1 MESKEF
7 SLDNLDISTT
17 IELNSIAN
25 QICKKWVLSYEL
37 FLKSNDLLTNL
48 DFNVLHPENT
58 LLERICKIR
67 LASIKSKKNYIVTT
81 SDRCIYKSLVRNNI
95 PCKKN
100 DNIKLFKNL
109 LSILKKVRLSLIIL
123 LDVFSSIIIYF
134 FSNEIRKKISNKKIF
149 LYDIFILKNS
159 IITGDFK
166 DRWYTGFDFNK
177 VNFQSYYV
185 PTILESPIKKIV
197 HHFKSTYIN
206 NRILIKD
213 NFIKPLDHLA
223 IIYSFFIKQAP
234 KNISFNIIDLDIQ
247 DIVLNELKKS
257 KYCISRYRSKKNRYF
272 FEQLKNIN
280 CDLRVIEW
288 NENQIIDKT
297 FCYYF
302 KKYFH
307 NDNII
312 SVRPFSQS
320 KHLLN
325 LFITN
330 YDIENH
336 LCSNRV
342 YNTSV
347 GMQTFV
353 PIHLR
358 KSKYLIPYNRR
369 SKIDLG
375 SHIPSKNKNILVVLP
390 LDIDRSNKIIDH
402 LKHLENNFNI
412 KIRPH
417 PSNYFYFKKNITND
431 LIIINND
438 KEFNESIKASNLVIS
453 SSSSF
458 VLEAIELKKKI
469 IIIAGN
475 GDLFKIPLLD
485 QLDKSSLKIS
495 LSTKQTNEF
504 VNYFM
509 NSYEKTSHKTD
520 SAIMQE
526 QGVINPNIFFDF
538 CN

>member
-1 MESKEF
+1 MVLKEF
-7 SLDNLDISTT
+7 SLDKLDESTT

-25 QICKKWVLSYEL
+25 QVCEKWILSYEL
-37 FLKSNDLLTNL
+37 FLNSNDLLTNL
-48 DFNVLHPENT
+48 DFNVLHPENI
-58 LLERICKIR
+58 LLERICKIQ
-67 LASIKSKKNYIVTT
+67 LASIKSKNNYIITT
-81 SDRCIYKSLVRNNI
+81 SDRYIYKSLIRNNI

-100 DNIKLFKNL
+100 DNIKLIKNFK
-109 LSILKKVRLSLIIL
+109 SFLKKIRISLIIL
-123 LDVFSSIIIYF
+123 LDVFFSIIIYY
-134 FSNEIRKKISNKKIF
+134 SSKEIRKKISNKKIF

-159 IITGDFK
+159 FISGDFK
-166 DRWYTGFDFNK
+166 DRWYSGFDFTK
-177 VNFQSYYV
+177 VNFQSYYI
-185 PTILESPIKKIV
+185 PTILESPIKKII
-197 HHFKSTYIN
+197 HHFKSTYSN

-223 IIYSFFIKQAP
+223 ILYSFFNKRTLR
-234 KNISFNIIDLDIQ
+234 NINFNIIDLDIQ
-247 DIVLNELKKS
+247 DIVLNEVKKS
-257 KYCISRYRSKKNRYF
+257 KYCISRYRSKKNSYF
-272 FEQLKNIN
+272 FKQLKNIN

-302 KKYFH
+302 LKYFP
-307 NDNII
+307 NENII

-325 LFITN
+325 MFITN
-330 YDIENH
+330 YDIDNY

-342 YNTSV
+342 YNTSK
-347 GMQTFV
+347 GMQAFV

-358 KSKYLIPYNRR
+358 KNKYLIPYNRR
-369 SKIDLG
+369 SKLDLE
-375 SHIPSKNKNILVVLP
+375 SYIPIENNDILVVLP
-390 LDIDRSNKIIDH
+390 LDIERSNKIINH
-402 LKHLENNFNI
+402 LRHLENNFNI

-417 PSNYFYFKKNITND
+417 PSNYFYFKKNVTKD

-438 KEFNESIKASNLVIS
+438 KEFNESIISSNLVIS

-458 VLEAIELKKKI
+458 VLEAIELKKKV

-485 QLDKSSLKIS
+485 QLDESSFKIS
-495 LSTKQTNEF
+495 LSIKQTNKF

-509 NSYEKTSHKTD
+509 NLHEEISHNTY
-520 SAIMQE
+520 SALMQE
-526 QGVINPNIFFDF
+526 EGIINPNTFFDS